1 MGDEVKKNNMLE
13 KTRGIV
19 LNQIKYTDSGII
31 ARLYTREFGRISF
44 MVKGLRKRKTGRQNI
59 LFQPLFILDLD
70 IYYKASREMQMIK
83 EISVCF
89 TPHNIYT
96 DIRKSSV
103 AIFLGEVLTSV
114 LKEESPNEEL
124 FDFIEESVRYFENSS
139 EGFAN
144 FHLAFLAGLSS
155 YLGFE
160 PGQKNS
166 PDEKFFDMKNGNF
179 VSLPPV
185 HGQYSKPENS
195 AILAA
200 FFASSYEN
208 VKNIPLTGEQ
218 RNEVLDDLLKYFYI
232 HLPGLA
238 KIKSLDIL
246 KEVFGQ

>member
-1 MGDEVKKNNMLE
+1 
-13 KTRGIV
+13 
-19 LNQIKYTDSGII
+19 
-31 ARLYTREFGRISF
+31 
-44 MVKGLRKRKTGRQNI
+44 
-59 LFQPLFILDLD
+59 
-70 IYYKASREMQMIK
+70 MQMIK

-96 DIRKSSV
+96 DIRKSCV

-124 FDFIEESVRYFENSS
+124 FDFIEESVRYFENSPD
-139 EGFAN
+139 GFAN

-238 KIKSLDIL
+238 RIKSLDIL
-246 KEVFGQ
+246 KEVFEQ